1 MKTIKLQL
9 CLGTLSSLIAINPVL
24 AQAQTALAIQL
35 YAGLSITGAVGTVYA
50 IQAATNLANTN
61 SWITVNFIQLPATNY
76 LWTDTSTAAIG
87 RRFYR
92 AVTSA
97 PTNLIF
103 IPPGTFRMGSP
114 TNESGRSP
122 DEGPQTAVTL
132 SKGFYMGKYLVTQG
146 DYLAVVGSNPSGYT
160 GNLNRPVE
168 TVNWYDASNYCAL
181 RTQQE
186 LSTNL
191 IPAGSKYRLPTEAE
205 WGYACRAW
213 TSDRR
218 LFYGDDIGYT
228 NLTNYAWYNTNSV
241 ITQPVGQKLP
251 NQWGLYDMIGN
262 VSEWC
267 QDWYNAYPGG
277 SVTDPQGPLSGSTRV
292 IRGNSFFDPDIHSR
306 SSQRGNLDPNY
317 RNDVTRGF
325 RVVLASGQ

>member
-1 MKTIKLQL
+1 MEKIKLLL
-9 CLGTLSSLIAINPVL
+9 CLGTLSSLIAVNPIS
-24 AQAQTALAIQL
+24 AQAQTTLAIQL

-50 IQAATNLANTN
+50 IQASTNLANTN

-76 LWTDTSTAAIG
+76 FWADTSTAATG
-87 RRFYR
+87 QRFYR

-97 PTNLIF
+97 PTNLAF

-114 TNESGRSP
+114 TNEIGRSP
-122 DEGPQTAVTL
+122 DEGPQTIVTL
-132 SKGFYMGKYLVTQG
+132 TKGFFMGKYLVTQSN
-146 DYLAVVGSNPSGYT
+146 YLAVVGSNPSGFT
-160 GNLNRPVE
+160 GDLTRPVE

-186 LSTNL
+186 LSNSL
-191 IPAGSKYRLPTEAE
+191 IPAGSKYRLPTAAE
-205 WGYACRAW
+205 WEYACRAL

-218 LFYGDDIGYT
+218 FFYGDDVGYT

-241 ITQPVGQKLP
+241 VTQPVGLKLP

-267 QDWYNAYPGG
+267 QDWYGPYSGG
-277 SVTDPQGPLSGSTRV
+277 YLTDPLGPTTGTTRT
-292 IRGNSFFDPDIHSR
+292 IRGNSFFDPAIHSR

-325 RVVLASGQ
+325 RVVLVAQ